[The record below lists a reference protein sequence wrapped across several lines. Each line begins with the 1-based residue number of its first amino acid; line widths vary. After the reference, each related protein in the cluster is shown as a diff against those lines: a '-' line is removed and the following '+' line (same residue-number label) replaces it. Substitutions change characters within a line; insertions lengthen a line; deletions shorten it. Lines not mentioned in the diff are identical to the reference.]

1 MKKVTRDAKAGAETY
16 TGKNIRVLEG
26 LEAVRKR
33 PAMYIGD
40 TSLRGL
46 HQLVYEAV
54 DNSVDESQAGYCDT
68 ISVIIHTDDS
78 LTVVDNGRGIPVDHH
93 PGENKP
99 AAEVV
104 MTKLHAGGKFDN
116 DAYRVSGGLHGVG
129 ISVTNALSEWLNLE
143 VWRDEKVYKQRYERG
158 KPKTPFRPTGT
169 IDRRGTK
176 ITFKADHDIFEDIR
190 FHFDTLS
197 QRLRELSF
205 LHDGVTISIRDER
218 IGKEH
223 KFDYSGG
230 IPSFVA
236 HLNKNKT
243 PVHPKPISIQGER
256 DGVSVDIALQYN
268 DGYTETVY
276 SFANSINTQEGGTH
290 MSGFRSALTRTLTSY
305 INKSA
310 GKDSGVSIGGDD
322 VREGL
327 TAVISVKLPLPQFE
341 GQTKTKLGN
350 SDVKGIVER
359 VLNEQLGHFLE
370 ENPPIARKI
379 TEKARDAA
387 RAREAARKARDLT
400 RRKGALDG
408 ASLPGK
414 LADCQER
421 DPALCEVYLVEGES
435 AGGSA
440 KQGRDR
446 RFQAILPLK
455 GKILNV
461 EKARFDKM
469 LNSEEIRTI
478 ITALGTGIGKDDYDI
493 AKLRYHRVIIMTD
506 ADVDGSHIRT
516 LLLTFFYRQMR
527 EVVEKGHLY
536 IAQPPLFRVKRGK
549 EEIYL
554 QNEKE
559 LAACLLH
566 RGSNDTVVSIPK
578 KKKEFKGKGLGVL
591 VDQLSELH
599 HLTEFF
605 EKRGID
611 RNALHLL
618 LGERFGEENSFQSK
632 VTVEKTAQL
641 LKKGGV
647 SVIGI
652 AKDEESNLF
661 EIRIPWFGRKQEE
674 ARIHFD
680 LVSSPEFQRL
690 QALYKATEVLDH
702 PPLNVLNNGQKS
714 TVGSRADLLAHLLEE
729 GKKGVEIQRYKGLGE
744 MNPDQLWDTTM
755 NPENRK
761 LLQVRIEDTVE
772 ADEIFTILMG
782 DKVEPRRQFIEEN
795 ALDVTF
801 LDI

>member
-16 TGKNIRVLEG
+16 TGKNIKVLEG

-143 VWRDEKVYKQRYERG
+143 VWRNEKVYKQRYERG
-158 KPKTPFRPTGT
+158 KPKTPFRQTGT

-359 VLNEQLGHFLE
+359 VLNDQLGHFLE

-440 KQGRDR
+440 KQGR
-446 RFQAILPLK
+446 
-455 GKILNV
+455 
-461 EKARFDKM
+461 E
-469 LNSEEIRTI
+469 
-478 ITALGTGIGKDDYDI
+478 
-493 AKLRYHRVIIMTD
+493 
-506 ADVDGSHIRT
+506 
-516 LLLTFFYRQMR
+516 
-527 EVVEKGHLY
+527 
-536 IAQPPLFRVKRGK
+536 
-549 EEIYL
+549 
-554 QNEKE
+554 
-559 LAACLLH
+559 
-566 RGSNDTVVSIPK
+566 
-578 KKKEFKGKGLGVL
+578 
-591 VDQLSELH
+591 
-599 HLTEFF
+599 
-605 EKRGID
+605 
-611 RNALHLL
+611 
-618 LGERFGEENSFQSK
+618 
-632 VTVEKTAQL
+632 
-641 LKKGGV
+641 GV
-647 SVIGI
+647 SSSVQIPRGNI
-652 AKDEESNLF
+652 WCCGGQKHVNLF
-661 EIRIPWFGRKQEE
+661 GQFYHISAELPAQSLGLEI
-674 ARIHFD
+674 
-680 LVSSPEFQRL
+680 L
-690 QALYKATEVLDH
+690 H
-702 PPLNVLNNGQKS
+702 PRHQH
-714 TVGSRADLLAHLLEE
+714 AH
-729 GKKGVEIQRYKGLGE
+729 
-744 MNPDQLWDTTM
+744 
-755 NPENRK
+755 
-761 LLQVRIEDTVE
+761 
-772 ADEIFTILMG
+772 
-782 DKVEPRRQFIEEN
+782 
-795 ALDVTF
+795 
-801 LDI
+801 